1 MDAPGHNL
9 LKIVT
14 EINQNAPCVAAVK
27 ANYIK
32 YSHQPIMFDAQ
43 PLCQAQRIKSGVT
56 FE

>member
-14 EINQNAPCVAAVK
+14 EVNQNAPCVAAVK

-32 YSHQPIMFDAQ
+32 YSHQPIMFDA
-43 PLCQAQRIKSGVT
+43 
-56 FE
+56 